1 MSPALASICAEL
13 GISVISVNKH
23 RGLMETHAVNI
34 LERILREEGEEHLR
48 SVLIS
53 IVETENNRN
62 MLVAPVLLAMSDVL
76 RAHPSWFGGEF
87 LQAMDGCDLADMY
100 ERAKANKRA
109 VRPRHAIATMLLEKL
124 REKFQV
130 AEQERLI

>member
-1 MSPALASICAEL
+1 MSLALASICAEL
-13 GISVISVNKH
+13 GVTVIPINKH
-23 RGLMETHAVNI
+23 RGVMETHAVNI
-34 LERILREEGEEHLR
+34 LERILREHGEHHLR

-53 IVETENNRN
+53 LVETENNRN

-76 RAHPSWFGGEF
+76 RAHPSWFNGEF

-109 VRPRHAIATMLLEKL
+109 VRPRHAVATMLLEKL
-124 REKFQV
+124 GGQFQV
-130 AEQERLI
+130 VEQERLI

>member
-13 GISVISVNKH
+13 GVTVIPINKH
-23 RGLMETHAVNI
+23 RGVMETHAVNI
-34 LERILREEGEEHLR
+34 LERILREHGEQHLR

-62 MLVAPVLLAMSDVL
+62 MLLAPVLLAMSDIL
-76 RAHPSWFGGEF
+76 HAHPSWFGGEF
-87 LQAMDGCDLADMY
+87 LQAMDDCDLSDMY

-109 VRPRHAIATMLLEKL
+109 VRPRHSIATLLLEKL
-124 REKFQV
+124 GGKFQV
-130 AEQERLI
+130 VEQERLI